1 MTVAG
6 RYQDTLMKFKC
17 TFAIAFLVMTTLGC
31 ASKSLDGGSNEG
43 GAKADGAA
51 PPDGGSPGTRGASES
66 CAADHDCVA
75 GLSCLDFS
83 VTPPGEACKV
93 VGKQCTKP
101 CAAGDNPGAS
111 CASLGPKYMCF
122 AGCSA
127 DFACGATP

>member
-1 MTVAG
+1 MTVA
-6 RYQDTLMKFKC
+6 RCHQDILMKLKC
-17 TFAIAFLVMTTLGC
+17 TLAIALLVMTTLGC

-51 PPDGGSPGTRGASES
+51 PDGGSAGTRAASEG
-66 CAADHDCVA
+66 CDADHGCVE

-83 VTPPGEACKV
+83 VSPPGGACKV

-111 CASLGPKYMCF
+111 CASLGPKYLCF
-122 AGCSA
+122 KGCA
-127 DFACGATP
+127 EDFACGATP